1 MYGDWRK
8 DCWYLVGIDEEG
20 DWTFYIKDKFGITD
34 FKEHATCFKSPIEA
48 KAAKAW
54 LESELEKLGY
64 PEDENVNS
72 VEKWIVAYYDEKSG
86 CLFDAVT
93 DKYLF
98 NYDGKDEPEELE
110 ESKDSFES
118 EIMEQQDFI
127 KDLCNENGFNVYF
140 DGDTLSGILEKD
152 GKQVEVQF
160 EIEVDAVIINGVEF
174 YEFLDSFDEVVG
186 IEEATSLLKSAGY
199 RVVRNEVLNE
209 AINNPDDPAT
219 SRQLWALFCM
229 TKKDYRGKGLTK
241 QQASDLISELN
252 SGKKI
257 EDVTTKEKKP
267 VKNQKED
274 ENALVKVG
282 DIFHRHWGYDM
293 SINTY
298 YKVLNVKGKK
308 AEVIEL
314 AKKAVKGSLMQGSV
328 VPEEDTPRG
337 KNTQSTIALIK
348 PDGSLRIRFMG
359 DGNYD
364 TYHKWDGQ
372 PDYEDHMD

>member
-1 MYGDWRK
+1 M
-8 DCWYLVGIDEEG
+8 
-20 DWTFYIKDKFGITD
+20 
-34 FKEHATCFKSPIEA
+34 EA

-64 PEDENVNS
+64 PENESVNS
-72 VEKWIVAYYDEKSG
+72 VDKWIVAYYDEKSG

-110 ESKDSFES
+110 ESID
-118 EIMEQQDFI
+118 IEQQDFI

-152 GKQVEVQF
+152 GKEVDVQF
-160 EIEVDAVIINGVEF
+160 EIDADVDVVIVNGVEF
-174 YEFLDSFDEVVG
+174 YEFLDSFDEVADL
-186 IEEATSLLKSAGY
+186 EEATTLLESAGY
-199 RVVRNEVLNE
+199 RVVHNEVLDE

-241 QQASDLISELN
+241 QQASDLIGELK

-257 EDVTTKEKKP
+257 EDKTTDE
-267 VKNQKED
+267 KNQKEG

-282 DIFHRHWGYDM
+282 DIYHRQFGYSM
-293 SINTY
+293 TINSY

-314 AKKAVKGSLMQGSV
+314 AKKAVKGSLMQGDV
-328 VPEEDTPRG
+328 VPEEDTPRS